1 MNVLVLI
8 GQLPYP
14 LDTGAKIRSYHL
26 LTPLARK
33 HAVTLVSF
41 SYGPEDARKAESLK
55 PFFKEIVT
63 IPHNGSALS
72 SGRVFFALRNLLS
85 SLPYSIDKYT
95 SSSLIASIHHLLKEQ
110 HCDLIHC
117 DSLQMS
123 SNVTP
128 INGIPRILTEH
139 NVESFIWQRA
149 AETERNPLR
158 RSYLALQARRLAH
171 YEAAACRAFDWCIA
185 VSEVDRRLIEDL
197 SGTSQCAVVP
207 NGVDCQ
213 FFRPQTVRP
222 EPSRLVFTGSM
233 DWLPNEDAMVYFVEE
248 IMPLIRRV
256 VPQARLSIVGRN
268 PTSRVRQLARQGNG
282 VEVTGR
288 VDDVRPYIAQAAMFV
303 TPLRIGSG
311 TRLKILEAMA
321 MGRPVVSTR
330 VGCEGL
336 AVTPGKD
343 ILIADRSQAFADRV
357 IELLKDPDQGKVL
370 GQAGRAL
377 VEKSYDWEPI
387 ADRLEEIWYRAAGR

>member
-1 MNVLVLI
+1 MNVLVVI

-26 LTPLARK
+26 LTRLARK

-55 PFFKEIVT
+55 PFFREIVT
-63 IPHNGSALS
+63 IPHNGSTS
-72 SGRVFFALRNLLS
+72 SPGRMFFALRNLLS

-95 SSSLIASIHHLLKEQ
+95 SPGLGTTVRRLLQEQ
-110 HCDLIHC
+110 PFDLIHC

-158 RSYLALQARRLAH
+158 RSYLALQARRLAR

-248 IMPLIRRV
+248 IMPIIRRV

-288 VDDVRPYIAQAAMFV
+288 VDDVRPYIAQAAIFV

-343 ILIADRSQAFADRV
+343 ILVADRPQDVAARV
-357 IELLKDPDQGKVL
+357 IELLKDPDRAETL
-370 GQAGRAL
+370 GQAGRTL
-377 VEKSYDWEPI
+377 VERSYDWESL